1 MQLALPNAPGCP
13 EAGAVNRCRRHLAAV
28 LWCRRSPRHQ
38 LPEVLGCKQGRS
50 SRCRGQAQGQGSLV
64 AAGRHGQRCWGLVL
78 KGRSDISKAC
88 GDAAG
93 ACTPPMPG
101 DGCQLAP

>member
-13 EAGAVNRCRRHLAAV
+13 EAGAVNRCRCHLAAV

-78 KGRSDISKAC
+78 NLKGDQISVKPAGTPQEPARLPC
-88 GDAAG
+88 RAMAAS
-93 ACTPPMPG
+93 
-101 DGCQLAP
+101 